1 MPPAGCFR
9 EEVENVKIWFSSHN
23 FMTDVGGATNTYEAQ
38 SRNMINICT
47 KYGFDSFII
56 SGSYGGH
63 RRHMADDGRRTTD
76 NARGMA
82 Y

>member
-1 MPPAGCFR
+1 
-9 EEVENVKIWFSSHN
+9 
-23 FMTDVGGATNTYEAQ
+23 MTDVEGATNTWEAQ

-47 KYGFDSFII
+47 KYGFDSLII

-63 RRHMADDGRRTTD
+63 RRRMTD

-82 Y
+82 

>member
-1 MPPAGCFR
+1 
-9 EEVENVKIWFSSHN
+9 
-23 FMTDVGGATNTYEAQ
+23 MTVVGGATKTWEAQ

-47 KYGFDSFII
+47 KYGFDSLII

-63 RRHMADDGRRTTD
+63 RRHTTDDSQRTTD

-82 Y
+82 